1 VRARAL
7 VPLAIAIAAAA
18 ALAAPVGVLEVT
30 DGRKS
35 DVRPLDDREPFIYSY
50 IQSVYNVPVVEEQV
64 RSGGLLRIVRVRSS
78 DIKAVEYF
86 RWDGP
91 IREDDAGYVQEAPRY
106 EVAQLLIRI
115 TAPNDQTI
123 RTSRWSIDLPTRFG
137 ETVVT
142 VRPLWLPRAIAL
154 LRSR

>member
-7 VPLAIAIAAAA
+7 VSLALAIAAGA

-35 DVRPLDDREPFIYSY
+35 DVRPLDDREAFIYSY

-64 RSGGLLRIVRVRSS
+64 RHDGLLRIVRVRSS

-91 IREDDAGYVQEAPRY
+91 IRQDETGYVQDAPRY
-106 EVAQLLIRI
+106 EVAQLVIRI

-123 RTSRWSIDLPTRFG
+123 RTSRWSIELPSRFG

>member
-7 VPLAIAIAAAA
+7 VSLALAIAAGA

-35 DVRPLDDREPFIYSY
+35 DVRPLDDREAFIYSY

-64 RSGGLLRIVRVRSS
+64 RDDGLLRIVRVRSS

-91 IREDDAGYVQEAPRY
+91 IRQDETGYVQDAPRY

-123 RTSRWSIDLPTRFG
+123 RTSRWSIELPSRFG

>member
-7 VPLAIAIAAAA
+7 VSLALAIAAGA

-35 DVRPLDDREPFIYSY
+35 DVRPLDDREAFIYSY

-64 RSGGLLRIVRVRSS
+64 RDDGLLRIVRVRSS

-91 IREDDAGYVQEAPRY
+91 IRQDETGYVQDAPRY
-106 EVAQLLIRI
+106 EVAQLVIRI

-123 RTSRWSIDLPTRFG
+123 RTSRWSIELPSRFG